1 MLRTVALLTP
11 PFASLTYAVPEW
23 LAGFAWCPGLRV
35 AVPLGRGMLRIG
47 VVLGDGS
54 PLPEGVNGSAH
65 ALASGKGT
73 FAAVRA
79 HGNGAPACFAPGR
92 DAGADPRDGAPAGLR
107 VTQMRLRTMEAQ
119 CKAQIRLL
127 KDLPKL
133 PVEVLAALG
142 EAWMRGGAELLGPRE
157 DAAAS
162 ELCVLRCDPPWAVRP
177 TATRQ
182 IELLEFLLEHGAVS
196 RREVLRQMGQGV
208 APALESL
215 LKNGLIWPAMPR
227 SRLCGRGN
235 RLQPVASRIGSPFRA
250 FRSAGGGAGFVPCGS

>member
-54 PLPEGVNGSAH
+54 PLPEGVTARPMLWPLENETLLQSGH
-65 ALASGKGT
+65 KEMVRQLALRQ
-73 FAAVRA
+73 AVT
-79 HGNGAPACFAPGR
+79 PGQIL
-92 DAGADPRDGAPAGLR
+92 AMVLPAGLR

-119 CKAQIRLL
+119 GKAQIRLL

-196 RREVLRQMGQGV
+196 RREVLRHMGLGV

-215 LKNGLIWPAMPR
+215 LKNGLI
-227 SRLCGRGN
+227 G
-235 RLQPVASRIGSPFRA
+235 LQ
-250 FRSAGGGAGFVPCGS
+250 CL

>member
-1 MLRTVALLTP
+1 M
-11 PFASLTYAVPEW
+11 
-23 LAGFAWCPGLRV
+23 
-35 AVPLGRGMLRIG
+35 
-47 VVLGDGS
+47 VL
-54 PLPEGVNGSAH
+54 
-65 ALASGKGT
+65 
-73 FAAVRA
+73 
-79 HGNGAPACFAPGR
+79 
-92 DAGADPRDGAPAGLR
+92 PAGLR

-119 CKAQIRLL
+119 GKAQIRLL

-215 LKNGLIWPAMPR
+215 LKNGLI
-227 SRLCGRGN
+227 G
-235 RLQPVASRIGSPFRA
+235 LQCLEAGCAEEETGCNLLPPGIGSPFRA
-250 FRSAGGGAGFVPCGS
+250 FRSAGGGAGFVPCGSCAGNPASHLLFA